1 MKYTYKISG
10 LDCPKC
16 AKKIEDT
23 LNRHQDFKN
32 VVVNFAT
39 LKITYETDIKNSL
52 SVINKIIKEIDANV
66 KIVETEENKVTV
78 FDSRSCNIC
87 EVEYKDIDKLKDEV
101 YSFVLKY
108 LLDKYNENII
118 EHLKLIGKLK

>member
-1 MKYTYKISG
+1 MIKSIFNNEIT
-10 LDCPKC
+10 
-16 AKKIEDT
+16 KK
-23 LNRHQDFKN
+23 L
-32 VVVNFAT
+32 
-39 LKITYETDIKNSL
+39 TD
-52 SVINKIIKEIDANV
+52 EIDGYLDYAGSEFMSDFYLQ
-66 KIVETEENKVTV
+66 ICDTDVETEENKVTV